1 MKNIFR
7 KKLALVAIFTL
18 FFATAC
24 EDYLGDGINENP
36 NSPTSVPVTVLLP
49 NIEVNVADL
58 TGGAF
63 SRFSAVLVQ
72 QTEGVARQWTSIND
86 YSSIN
91 PATFNTAWNNV
102 YENILIEL
110 KVLKEQ
116 AQDGGLGH
124 YEGVANILTAYTL
137 MMATDVWDDIPF
149 SDAFQGI
156 DKVSAEFDTQATIY
170 AEVNSLLT
178 SGISL
183 LQGTNGGIRVGTD
196 DVFYGTDPATNN
208 ARSEADQTALWIKA
222 ANSILARMHLHQG
235 NYAQALTAAGN
246 GFTSTD
252 DDLQYAYTD
261 LTNSG
266 QWYRFNIGR
275 TGDIEFHP
283 TIRGIMNGLNDTDRL
298 AILDNTFDATHPYF
312 VPTFSQELISYR
324 ELKFIEAEC
333 LVRTSGSATAI
344 RDAYLEA
351 IDESFDHIGSM
362 GYATYV
368 AQPAVDPA
376 GGITLDEVMIQKYI
390 GLFSQP
396 EVYNDY
402 RRTDIPSLTPTDGGS
417 AVLVRWPYGNDEI
430 LFNANAPEEDE
441 VDLRTD
447 RVGWN
452 R

>member
-49 NIEVNVADL
+49 NIEVSVADV
-58 TGGAF
+58 TGGDF
-63 SRFSAVLVQ
+63 SRFASVLVQ

-86 YSSIN
+86 YSSMN
-91 PATFNTAWNNV
+91 PATFNTTWNNI

-116 AQDGGLGH
+116 AQESGLGH

-137 MMATDVWDDIPF
+137 MMASDVWDDIPF

-156 DKVSAEFDTQATIY
+156 DKISAEFDTQAEIY
-170 AEVNSLLT
+170 AEVNTLLN
-178 SGISL
+178 SGITL
-183 LQGTNGGIRVGTD
+183 LQGSDGGVSLGSS
-196 DVFYGTDPATNN
+196 DVMYGGDLDKWA
-208 ARSEADQTALWIKA
+208 KA
-222 ANSILARMHLHQG
+222 ANSLLARMHLHQR
-235 NYAQALTAAGN
+235 NYAQALTAAAN
-246 GFTSTD
+246 GFTSAD
-252 DDLQYAYTD
+252 DDLEYNYTD
-261 LTNSG
+261 ATNSG

-283 TIRGIMNGLNDTDRL
+283 TMRGIMTGLNDTDRL
-298 AILDNTFDATHPYF
+298 AILDQTFVAAHPYF
-312 VPTFSQELISYR
+312 VPAFEQELISYR

-333 LVRTSGSATAI
+333 LARTNGSATAI
-344 RDAYLEA
+344 RDAYLIGIE
-351 IDESFDHIGSM
+351 ESFNHIGST
-362 GYATYV
+362 GYAAYV

-376 GGITLDEVMIQKYI
+376 GGVTLDEIMIQKYI
-390 GLFSQP
+390 GLFTQP

-402 RRTDIPSLTPTDGGS
+402 RRTDIPSLTATDGGTR
-417 AVLVRWPYGNDEI
+417 VLVRWPYGNDEI
-430 LFNANAPEEDE
+430 LFNENAPEEDD
-441 VDLRTD
+441 VDLRND

>member
-7 KKLALVAIFTL
+7 KKVSLVAIFTL

-24 EDYLGDGINENP
+24 EDYLGEGINENP
-36 NSPTSVPVTVLLP
+36 NSPIAVSEAVLLT
-49 NIEVNVADL
+49 NIEVNVADV
-58 TGGAF
+58 TGGDF
-63 SRFSAVLVQ
+63 SRFSAVLTQ

-86 YSSIN
+86 YSSFN
-91 PATFNTAWNNV
+91 PAQLNTTWNNV
-102 YENILIEL
+102 YENILVEL
-110 KVLKEQ
+110 KVLTEQ
-116 AQDGGLGH
+116 AQGNGFNH
-124 YEGVANILTAYTL
+124 YEGIANILTAYTI

-149 SDAFQGI
+149 SDAFQGR
-156 DKVSAEFDTQATIY
+156 DKISAEFDSQAEIYTQ
-170 AEVNSLLT
+170 VNSLLT
-178 SGISL
+178 SGIAL
-183 LQGTNGGIRVGTD
+183 LQLGDGGVAVGAD
-196 DVFYGTDPATNN
+196 DVMYGGDL
-208 ARSEADQTALWIKA
+208 ALWEKA
-222 ANSILARMHLHQG
+222 ANSIRARMHLHQG
-235 NYAQALTAAGN
+235 NYADALAALAT
-246 GFTSTD
+246 GFDSSA
-252 DDLQYAYTD
+252 DDLQYNYTD

-283 TIRGIMNGLNDTDRL
+283 TMRGIMTDLNDTDRL
-298 AILDNTFDATHPYF
+298 AILDNTFIASHPYL
-312 VPTFSQELISYR
+312 VPEFEQELISYR

-333 LVRTSGSATAI
+333 LSRTSGSAAAI

-351 IDESFDHIGSM
+351 IEESFDHIGSM

-368 AQPAVDPA
+368 AQPEVDPT
-376 GGITLDEVMIQKYI
+376 GGITLDEIMIQKYI
-390 GLFSQP
+390 GLFTQP

-430 LFNANAPEEDE
+430 LFNVNAPEEDD
-441 VDLRTD
+441 VDLRND

>member
-49 NIEVNVADL
+49 NIEVNIADV
-58 TGGAF
+58 TGGDF

-86 YSSIN
+86 YSSMN
-91 PATFNTAWNNV
+91 PATFNTTWNNI

-110 KVLKEQ
+110 NVLKAQ
-116 AQDGGLGH
+116 AQESGLSH
-124 YEGVANILTAYTL
+124 YEGVANILTAYTI

-156 DKVSAEFDTQATIY
+156 DKISAEFDTQAEIY
-170 AEVNSLLT
+170 AEVNTLLT

-183 LQGTNGGIRVGTD
+183 LQGSDGGVALGSA
-196 DVFYGTDPATNN
+196 DVMYAGDLDKWA
-208 ARSEADQTALWIKA
+208 KA

-235 NYAQALTAAGN
+235 EYAQALAAAGN
-246 GFTSTD
+246 GFTSAD
-252 DDLQYAYTD
+252 DDLQYLYTD
-261 LTNSG
+261 AVNSG

-283 TIRGIMNGLNDTDRL
+283 TMRGIMTDLNDTTRL
-298 AILDNTFDATHPYF
+298 AVMDQTFVDGHPYF
-312 VPTFSQELISYR
+312 VQQFEQELISYR

-333 LVRTSGSATAI
+333 LSRTSGSATAI
-344 RDAYLEA
+344 RDAYLTA
-351 IDESFDHIGSM
+351 IEESFDHIGSM
-362 GYATYV
+362 GYATYIT
-368 AQPAVDPA
+368 QPEVDPA
-376 GGITLDEVMIQKYI
+376 GGITLDEIMIQKYI
-390 GLFSQP
+390 GLFTQP

-430 LFNANAPEEDE
+430 LFNENAPEEDE

-447 RVGWN
+447 RVGWD